1 MLEHAGLE
9 VVKVFQIEE
18 CSVTKNLLQ
27 IDDLFVNVCLVV
39 LLKRRLE
46 LSDVGN
52 VFKGNAKWCELVF
65 RRASTEYN
73 KLLSINSELICIC

>member
-18 CSVTKNLLQ
+18 CSVTKILLQ

-39 LLKRRLE
+39 LKRRLE